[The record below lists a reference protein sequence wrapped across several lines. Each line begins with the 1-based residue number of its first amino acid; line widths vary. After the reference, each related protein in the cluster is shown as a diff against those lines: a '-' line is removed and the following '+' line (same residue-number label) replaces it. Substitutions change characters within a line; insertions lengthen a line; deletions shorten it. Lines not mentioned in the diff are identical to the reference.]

1 MNKYNVEY
9 APEAYFTEEGLICN
23 SDVRI
28 RCRNPQCNCYPF
40 VCYICKVCGDKWWGH
55 CRRGIPPRGV
65 CTPCWKLQQD
75 ITDWVLAYKVS
86 HENLVKESEEW
97 WKIFA
102 YGIEPKYYCY
112 HPNEPIPFVIDV
124 VDCTCRTRLKG
135 VRCGAPDIKNCH

>member
-102 YGIEPKYYCY
+102 YGIEPEYYCY
-112 HPNEPIPFVIDV
+112 HPNEPIPFVIDS
-124 VDCTCRTRLKG
+124 RLYLSYSSQG
-135 VRCGAPDIKNCH
+135 GPVRCT